1 MSSKFK
7 SAYFRGTS
15 GGSAERAKLA
25 LGILPGEP
33 TATVWQYIEPT
44 AKNYPG
50 AEIPRSFNVS
60 TPNET
65 FWTHG
70 NATEHMY
77 EAVMSL
83 KGSPMLANTNPALYA
98 QFILYDYRKAL
109 IAATN
114 NGFSYGRLYSS
125 GHWTFKFS
133 KSRSADANPVVV
145 HAMFTGLK

>member
-7 SAYFRGTS
+7 SAYFTGTS
-15 GGSAERAKLA
+15 GGSIDHAKLA
-25 LGILPGEP
+25 LGIPKGEP

-77 EAVMSL
+77 EAVRSL
-83 KGSPMLANTNPALYA
+83 KSNPMLANTNPVLYA
-98 QFILYDYRKAL
+98 QFILYDYREAL
-109 IAATN
+109 TAATS
-114 NGFSYGRLYSS
+114 NGFSYERLYSS

-133 KSRSADANPVVV
+133 KSRSADTNPVVV